1 MVQHKT
7 LSSPLSPSPSP
18 SPSHHSHNEEKVQQ
32 PPARFK
38 GVRYRS
44 WGRWVS
50 EIRLPRSRERV
61 WLGSFATAEM
71 ASRAFEAASIAL
83 HGSPSSPDHGH
94 RRRRRRLPRAA
105 ATGPQPGSGTPAQHR
120 LFKDKIRA
128 IASAAAAAAS
138 IKPGGASLS
147 NLPPQFY
154 TEPTT
159 YSRNSPTIDV
169 VVVDDDD
176 DDDDDEDDSD
186 TRVSMWNHHWAMN
199 RSPGSEESSSDSYF
213 TDSSS
218 SQGDSP
224 VQNEWAGL
232 ELELDGWTWNLEQ
245 EISVSQRRKG
255 WNLWEADL
263 QILQELEQDLA
274 SNSI

>member
-94 RRRRRRLPRAA
+94 GRRRRLPRAA
-105 ATGPQPGSGTPAQHR
+105 AAGSGTPAQHR

-138 IKPGGASLS
+138 VKPGGAFLS
-147 NLPPQFY
+147 NLPPQMY
-154 TEPTT
+154 PEPTT
-159 YSRNSPTIDV
+159 YSKLSPGIEY
-169 VVVDDDD
+169 
-176 DDDDDEDDSD
+176 DEEEVDSD
-186 TRVSMWNHHWAMN
+186 TSVSMWNHHWAMN
-199 RSPGSEESSSDSYF
+199 QNPRSEESSSSSSSDSYS
-213 TDSSS
+213 DSSS

-232 ELELDGWTWNLEQ
+232 GLELELDGP
-245 EISVSQRRKG
+245 

-263 QILQELEQDLA
+263 QILRELEQDLA
-274 SNSI
+274 CNSI

>member
-18 SPSHHSHNEEKVQQ
+18 SPSHHSHNEVKVQPAVPAP

-94 RRRRRRLPRAA
+94 GRRRRLPRAA
-105 ATGPQPGSGTPAQHR
+105 AAGSGTPAQHR

-138 IKPGGASLS
+138 VKPGGAFLS
-147 NLPPQFY
+147 NLPPQMY
-154 TEPTT
+154 PEPTT
-159 YSRNSPTIDV
+159 YSKLSPGIEY
-169 VVVDDDD
+169 
-176 DDDDDEDDSD
+176 DEEEVDSD
-186 TRVSMWNHHWAMN
+186 TSVSMWNHHWAMN

>member
-18 SPSHHSHNEEKVQQ
+18 SPSHHSHNEVKVQPAVPAP

-138 IKPGGASLS
+138 VKPGGAFLS
-147 NLPPQFY
+147 NLPPQMY
-154 TEPTT
+154 PEPTT
-159 YSRNSPTIDV
+159 YSKLSPGIEY
-169 VVVDDDD
+169 
-176 DDDDDEDDSD
+176 DEDEVDSD

-199 RSPGSEESSSDSYF
+199 QNPRSEESSS
-213 TDSSS
+213 SSS
-218 SQGDSP
+218 SDSYYGSNSQDDSP

-232 ELELDGWTWNLEQ
+232 GLELELDGP
-245 EISVSQRRKG
+245 

>member
-18 SPSHHSHNEEKVQQ
+18 SPSHHSHNEVKVQQ

-94 RRRRRRLPRAA
+94 RRRRRRLPRAT
-105 ATGPQPGSGTPAQHR
+105 ATGPQPGSGTPAQRH

-159 YSRNSPTIDV
+159 YSRNSPGIEY
-169 VVVDDDD
+169 
-176 DDDDDEDDSD
+176 DEEEVDSD
-186 TRVSMWNHHWAMN
+186 TSVSMWNHHWAMN
-199 RSPGSEESSSDSYF
+199 RSPGSEESSS
-213 TDSSS
+213 SSS
-218 SQGDSP
+218 SDSYYGSNSQDDSP

-232 ELELDGWTWNLEQ
+232 GLGLGLELELDGPWNLEQ

-255 WNLWEADL
+255 GNLWEADL

-274 SNSI
+274 SDSI